1 MGRTS
6 EAPHQLMEAARV
18 LMHDRGYTAIGVAE
32 ICQRANVRKGSFYY
46 FFDSKQALTEATLRA
61 TWKLERVRW
70 VEILGAGNAL
80 NGLEAL
86 IREQV
91 QVQKDRRAIGSSI
104 GCLYGNLA
112 LEINA
117 SEQDLRNCLREIL
130 DDQSQLVLGALVG
143 AASNGSLNQAMASID
158 NARAVIAQLE
168 GTVLLAKLYDDPSLL
183 NTLWRQIR
191 GLLGIVMV
199 ANQA

>member
-1 MGRTS
+1 
-6 EAPHQLMEAARV
+6 MEAARV

>member
-1 MGRTS
+1 
-6 EAPHQLMEAARV
+6 MEAARV

-70 VEILGAGNAL
+70 VEILGVGNAL

-143 AASNGSLNQAMASID
+143 AASNGSLNQAMASKD